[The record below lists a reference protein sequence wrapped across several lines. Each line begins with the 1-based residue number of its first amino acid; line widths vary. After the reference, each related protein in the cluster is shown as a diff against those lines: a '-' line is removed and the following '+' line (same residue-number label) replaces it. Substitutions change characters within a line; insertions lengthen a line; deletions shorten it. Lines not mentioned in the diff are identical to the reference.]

1 MKYIRLFI
9 WSWKMNK
16 DEPFSFR
23 KKMNIGFYAVSQQIK
38 WNRAVA
44 KAESLFTGDELETA
58 KFALSRGFSYKGI
71 SV

>member
-1 MKYIRLFI
+1 MKYIHLFL

-16 DEPFSFR
+16 NEQFSF
-23 KKMNIGFYAVSQQIK
+23 KQKINIGIYVILQQIK

-44 KAESLFTGDELETA
+44 KAESLFTGDELVTA